1 MKDLDRLNKIIME
14 GVVQISKNL
23 GISTLCEGIETE
35 EKYKFEKKAGIDY
48 SGLLVLQTDFSL
60 YGRI

>member
-23 GISTLCEGIETE
+23 GISSLCEGVETE